1 MPYNKMKLSV
11 GIFMLIF
18 SITVSSFIYLLLK
31 EKGTFEKRYNYHFTT
46 LSANSFHI
54 GMPLKFSGFNIGMID
69 DISLKD
75 DGTVFM
81 TFSVNKE
88 NRKWVSKDSVLV
100 IVKPLIGTPY
110 IELHSVLGNPILKAD
125 STLKIE
131 ISDDINDMISKFE
144 PAVNKLINIV
154 NNIDIITT
162 KFAKDDS
169 DLMLSIKNLQ
179 LFTKKLAEDR
189 SILTSVTG
197 DKNSTKNLI
206 NSINNTTKIIDDVHK
221 ITSSLDK
228 EILKPSSNTIKD
240 LGLIMKDIK
249 DKLKKLNGTVDAV
262 AGYDKDIVELKN
274 QISITIAK
282 SNQIMDKVNRLMED
296 KSSNK
301 VILP

>member
-125 STLKIE
+125 SILKIE

-162 KFAKDDS
+162 KFTKDDS

-206 NSINNTTKIIDDVHK
+206 NSINITSKIVSDLHK

-240 LGLIMKDIK
+240 LDLIMKDIK
-249 DKLKKLNGTVDAV
+249 NKLKKLDGTVDAV
-262 AGYDKDIVELKN
+262 AGYDKDIVELKE
-274 QISITIAK
+274 QISVTIVK
-282 SNQIMDKVNRLMED
+282 SNQIMDKVNTLLED
-296 KSSNK
+296 KSSDK